1 MDIVLICVG
10 VLVAVLGIFMLVTPY
25 EKIASKMEG
34 NPTRRNIRIRGAVIL
49 VCGILLVVL
58 QVLSILIENGVI

>member
-10 VLVAVLGIFMLVTPY
+10 VLVAALGIFMLVTPY

-34 NPTRRNIRIRGAVIL
+34 NPSKAEHPHPCRRDPRVR
-49 VCGILLVVL
+49 ILLVVL
-58 QVLSILIENGVI
+58 QAFSMLIENGVI

>member
-10 VLVAVLGIFMLVTPY
+10 VLVAALGIFMLVIPY

-34 NPTRRNIRIRGAVIL
+34 NPSKRNIRIRAAVIL

-58 QVLSILIENGVI
+58 QAFSMLIENGVI

>member
-10 VLVAVLGIFMLVTPY
+10 VLVAALGIFMLVTPY

-34 NPTRRNIRIRGAVIL
+34 NPSKRNIRIRAAVIL
-49 VCGILLVVL
+49 VCCILLVVL
-58 QVLSILIENGVI
+58 QAFSMLIENGVI